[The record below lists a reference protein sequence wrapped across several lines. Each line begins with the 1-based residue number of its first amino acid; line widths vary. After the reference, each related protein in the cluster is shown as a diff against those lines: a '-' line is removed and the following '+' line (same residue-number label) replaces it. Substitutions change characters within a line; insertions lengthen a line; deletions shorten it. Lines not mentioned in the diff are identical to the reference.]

1 MTIAGLRAGPHD
13 WVGTLRLSV
22 TTVLINAA
30 VVTALVGGVTAYA
43 TFNNEVELTIDGE
56 TRTVHTFGD
65 TVEDVLADQGVELG
79 PHDEVVP
86 SLSSPIQD
94 GSHVG
99 VRYGRHVGVV
109 LDGVD
114 REFWTTAL
122 SVDELLVDM
131 GIRQPG
137 AQLSVSRSLSIG
149 RQGVDFEV
157 RTVKTIA
164 LVDGGEQSQVTT
176 TAITVREALR
186 DLDII
191 LGDRDQVEPTLEA
204 RIATG
209 STLMVKRVTTEEETV
224 TIAVEYETVE
234 KADDSLYEDQTAV
247 EQDGADGETEQ
258 VIEIV
263 YVDGEETERNVLS
276 EKVLTEPTDRVVL
289 VGTKE
294 RPAISDGE
302 VWDALAQ
309 CESGG
314 NWSINTGNG
323 YYGGLQFNL
332 QTWQAY
338 GGTGYP
344 HEHSREEQ
352 IRIAIKLRDDRG
364 GYGAW
369 PACSSK
375 LGLPR

>member
-1 MTIAGLRAGPHD
+1 
-13 WVGTLRLSV
+13 V
-22 TTVLINAA
+22 INAA

-43 TFNNEVELTIDGE
+43 TFNNAVELTIDGE

-86 SLSSPIQD
+86 SLSSSIQD
-94 GSHVG
+94 GSRVG
-99 VRYGRHVGVV
+99 VRFGRHVGVM

-122 SVDELLVDM
+122 SVDELLADM

-149 RQGVDFEV
+149 RQGMDFEV
-157 RTVKTIA
+157 RTVKAIT
-164 LVDGGEQSQVTT
+164 LVDGGESTEVTT
-176 TAITVREALR
+176 TAITVREALGE
-186 DLDII
+186 LNVQ
-191 LGDRDQVEPTLEA
+191 LGDRDLVEPAVEA
-204 RIATG
+204 RIVSGATL
-209 STLMVKRVTTEEETV
+209 TVKRVTTEQETV
-224 TIAVEYETVE
+224 TVPIEFETVE
-234 KADDSLYEDQTAV
+234 QADDSLYEDQSSV
-247 EQDGADGETEQ
+247 EQEGAEGETEQ
-258 VIEIV
+258 VIEVV

-276 EKVLTEPTDRVVL
+276 ESVLAEATDRIVL

-294 RPAISDGE
+294 RPAISNEDT
-302 VWDALAQ
+302 WDALAQ

-344 HEHSREEQ
+344 HENSREEQ
-352 IRIAIKLRDDRG
+352 IRIATKLRDDRG
-364 GYGAW
+364 GYGSW
-369 PACSSK
+369 PACASK
-375 LGLPR
+375 LGLPT